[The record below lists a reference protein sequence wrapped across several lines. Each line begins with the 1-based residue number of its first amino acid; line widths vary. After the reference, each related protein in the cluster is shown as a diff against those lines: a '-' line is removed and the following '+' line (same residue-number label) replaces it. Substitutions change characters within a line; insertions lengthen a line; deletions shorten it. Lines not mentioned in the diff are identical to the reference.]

1 MFQEHSLC
9 FAQEQTSKTV
19 LIFVSQ
25 PCSRQMSTFLL
36 VLTHKITTAFIT
48 NKARNIWNEICD
60 FPFWQVLKNKHV
72 FMFLMQDKDLMLSIT
87 IEDRWF
93 IDLWEWTNSFA
104 TKSWLVLLLNIKRT
118 FSHVHD
124 HLYDKKYHAR
134 TIWIVLQGPYSCVSD
149 TSQLSIKI
157 RIKLLWRIKVYVRP
171 EWRTFSERYRRMMFL
186 SSLLSSP
193 RTAG

>member
-1 MFQEHSLC
+1 
-9 FAQEQTSKTV
+9 
-19 LIFVSQ
+19 
-25 PCSRQMSTFLL
+25 MS
-36 VLTHKITTAFIT
+36 I
-48 NKARNIWNEICD
+48 KARNLWVKVGLSSLTY
-60 FPFWQVLKNKHV
+60 VLKFKHV
-72 FMFLMQDKDLMLSIT
+72 LMVLIQDKDFMLSIT

-134 TIWIVLQGPYSCVSD
+134 TIWIVLQGLYSCVSD

-157 RIKLLWRIKVYVRP
+157 RIKLLWRIKVYLRP